1 MTWGTS
7 KYKMK
12 GVHEIAMENGRVVVT
27 GHAAEV
33 GIVGWSMGGGHSPL
47 SLLHGLGVDQM
58 LEVELVGPD
67 GSHIIANIN
76 GTTAVS
82 PDMKMVEF
90 TENND
95 LFWAMRGGGAG
106 PWGAVTAM
114 TIKLHKPK
122 DDCQTN
128 CYQTTTAVW
137 EGSFVEGDMGQM
149 AIDIAQQ
156 VLPFLANPSVPFSGY
171 FIFSALEELR
181 YSVMLAEM
189 MYVGKPDDPEARLLA
204 ETFGQ
209 LYPEKLSW
217 YESSFDTYFEKT
229 LTQAPETTYVSSQFP
244 VWTSVLLNRTILEN
258 PDELISTMF
267 SLWVPRCMNFGAYN
281 GTCNLSYQMH
291 FTLPKDDDDVEDTSV
306 AKKFRQADMHMTT
319 NTGFNLFGIS
329 SEESTRWI
337 HEVLSPA
344 LYKYGAGSYYSESEY
359 SMKNGQWQNRLW
371 DQETYDRLL
380 AIKQTWDP
388 EHVFSCR
395 HCVGDE
401 SPALQVNEQ
410 TMPSWRFFK

>member
-1 MTWGTS
+1 
-7 KYKMK
+7 
-12 GVHEIAMENGRVVVT
+12 
-27 GHAAEV
+27 
-33 GIVGWSMGGGHSPL
+33 
-47 SLLHGLGVDQM
+47 
-58 LEVELVGPD
+58 
-67 GSHIIANIN
+67 
-76 GTTAVS
+76 
-82 PDMKMVEF
+82 MKMVEF

-95 LFWAMRGGGAG
+95 LFWALRGGGAG

-122 DDCQTN
+122 NECQSN
-128 CYQTTTAVW
+128 CYQITNANWV
-137 EGSFVEGDMGQM
+137 GSFEEDMGEM
-149 AIDIAQQ
+149 AIDIAQKF
-156 VLPFLANPSVPFSGY
+156 LPFMSNPSISISGY
-171 FIFSALEELR
+171 FILTALEEFKNAVTLG
-181 YSVMLAEM
+181 EM
-189 MYVGKPDDPEARLLA
+189 MYVGNPEDEEAQIIK

-217 YESSFDTYFEKT
+217 SEQSYDTYFEKT
-229 LTQAPETTYVSSQFP
+229 QKQSPETTYVASPFP

-258 PDELISTMF
+258 PDELISTMW
-267 SLWVPRCMNFGAYN
+267 SLWVPKCINFGALN
-281 GTCNLSYQMH
+281 ETCNLSYQMH
-291 FTLPKDDDDVEDTSV
+291 FTLPKDDDDIVDTSV
-306 AKKFRQADMHMTT
+306 AKKFRQAEMHMTT
-319 NTGFNLFGIS
+319 NTAFNLGGIT
-329 SEESTRWI
+329 SEESTRWV

-344 LYKYGAGSYYSESEY
+344 LYEYGSGSYYSESEY

-401 SPALQVNEQ
+401 SPEQAITEQ